1 MNLWKYWQRSWVS
14 QSQLHVSFKG
24 QWPQQ
29 DYGWLWGSSRSLN
42 HGNMPGWV
50 CIPPHPKIFIS
61 IFVYPLNLVGRSVPL
76 LRFLSTPPS
85 RFPFMRSCTI
95 NYSLSSFYSP
105 LSALLSAPPQ
115 FKRKKKS
122 PFSSAPTTP
131 GAIHK
136 ACFSSPLPA
145 KLRERTT
152 TLFTAF
158 SASLPLTPYSRAQ
171 LSLESGPQS
180 DRAESSTPLEDW
192 PVLPRSSDALLHG
205 WQWVLTARH
214 QGLISGFSHYHLA
227 VALIPPVS
235 RWCLETR
242 PCA

>member
-1 MNLWKYWQRSWVS
+1 M
-14 QSQLHVSFKG
+14 
-24 QWPQQ
+24 
-29 DYGWLWGSSRSLN
+29 
-42 HGNMPGWV
+42 
-50 CIPPHPKIFIS
+50 
-61 IFVYPLNLVGRSVPL
+61 PL

-235 RWCLETR
+235 RYAGLLEGPAGHLLGHLPTSPFSPCTVLASPVTR
-242 PCA
+242 RSRRLYPGRHPLPGLQLCSPRVSRFLQRLHSSGPSCRSLDIAMTQH